1 MSEATEDNYK
11 QRIEHA
17 ARYLLFDEQLC
28 AVPSQRLTLKGAL
41 LKVGFSQEEINNNK
55 HRHGVD
61 RAKRRLTSS
70 LHGSLPSLVNI
81 ASPGALS
88 AITDTDTA
96 TATTPAVT
104 TKKKRK
110 RKTRRTVSQL
120 MSDHCEAR
128 KAKEKEEMSYFEAVE
143 EYKSQRSLPKKQRRS
158 AQKIQGIEDSAPC
171 RGRKG
176 VVKGEL
182 RDAILSGLR
191 SYIALENAN
200 QSTMPNQQKLI
211 KVLDKVVEQLGIK
224 HPDKLFGRM
233 KRDIANEIAVTT
245 TNTTME
251 KRRLVWSTYNNINIW
266 FEQMKKELIELG
278 FARAV
283 TTEDVDMVGELVFH
297 PGQLD
302 RILNIDESEVST
314 DGTSKLTGGRP
325 VTEYCSRESSISGA
339 EGSNKS
345 GYSAT
350 FIGGSTMSGY
360 PVPPHFQVRS
370 LAQTEQNRKLDA
382 DLFKDMR
389 KIRGQFGFDRVK
401 EFGVT
406 AGCNIKAGMDV
417 VDKVLIRPDLS
428 GPDLVVVGL
437 KLGLDLDRVIAL
449 VARLLSILIVVE
461 LCKYVENCIVPLYPD
476 AEDVAGK
483 RVLLIVD
490 SGPGRIQVEMLA
502 RLKLKGIYL
511 KPGVPNTTHITQPT
525 DQNYGLFK
533 SIYRS
538 NLKLLTKHTTTI
550 KHTSIPLM
558 VFGGDFKD
566 EDGAVLCHLQSA
578 FDEAFSFDRNQEV
591 WRKLGFN
598 PFTRACLLDAK
609 VKHEVVVLA
618 DGTIDLE
625 GDPLSH
631 LLMKYEQENKAAVAK
646 INQYGGSGNYL
657 LKEAPRLSAQRKKI
671 AVTAPMSRERQD
683 LLGKSKRKKRSED
696 IIVLSKQK
704 NEHEHY
710 AALNDKAKELIVQKR
725 VKGINVYTHESLHD
739 RGVITNEQLK
749 ILIEDHT
756 GKKAS
761 SKDNNKLGLVQLWL
775 DVRDKKAFVPKE
787 WTPSDNLNLERL
799 ET

>member
-1 MSEATEDNYK
+1 
-11 QRIEHA
+11 
-17 ARYLLFDEQLC
+17 
-28 AVPSQRLTLKGAL
+28 
-41 LKVGFSQEEINNNK
+41 
-55 HRHGVD
+55 
-61 RAKRRLTSS
+61 
-70 LHGSLPSLVNI
+70 
-81 ASPGALS
+81 
-88 AITDTDTA
+88 
-96 TATTPAVT
+96 
-104 TKKKRK
+104 
-110 RKTRRTVSQL
+110 
-120 MSDHCEAR
+120 
-128 KAKEKEEMSYFEAVE
+128 
-143 EYKSQRSLPKKQRRS
+143 
-158 AQKIQGIEDSAPC
+158 
-171 RGRKG
+171 
-176 VVKGEL
+176 
-182 RDAILSGLR
+182 
-191 SYIALENAN
+191 
-200 QSTMPNQQKLI
+200 
-211 KVLDKVVEQLGIK
+211 
-224 HPDKLFGRM
+224 
-233 KRDIANEIAVTT
+233 
-245 TNTTME
+245 
-251 KRRLVWSTYNNINIW
+251 
-266 FEQMKKELIELG
+266 
-278 FARAV
+278 
-283 TTEDVDMVGELVFH
+283 
-297 PGQLD
+297 
-302 RILNIDESEVST
+302 
-314 DGTSKLTGGRP
+314 
-325 VTEYCSRESSISGA
+325 
-339 EGSNKS
+339 
-345 GYSAT
+345 
-350 FIGGSTMSGY
+350 MSGY

-417 VDKVLIRPDLS
+417 V
-428 GPDLVVVGL
+428 
-437 KLGLDLDRVIAL
+437 
-449 VARLLSILIVVE
+449 E
-461 LCKYVENCIVPLYPD
+461 FCKYVENCIVPLYPD

-631 LLMKYEQENKAAVAK
+631 LLMKYEQQNKAAVAK

-683 LLGKSKRKKRSED
+683 LLGKASSAGAQFFATAGAVVNTDDFFIATERKKRSED

-704 NEHEHY
+704 NIM
-710 AALNDKAKELIVQKR
+710 LLLMIKQK
-725 VKGINVYTHESLHD
+725 N
-739 RGVITNEQLK
+739 
-749 ILIEDHT
+749 
-756 GKKAS
+756 
-761 SKDNNKLGLVQLWL
+761 
-775 DVRDKKAFVPKE
+775 
-787 WTPSDNLNLERL
+787 
-799 ET
+799 

>member
-1 MSEATEDNYK
+1 MSEATGDDYK

-17 ARYLLFDEQLC
+17 ARYLLFDEQFC

-61 RAKRRLTSS
+61 RAKRRLLSS
-70 LHGSLPSLVNI
+70 LHGSLPSLVSI

-96 TATTPAVT
+96 TATTTAAT

-158 AQKIQGIEDSAPC
+158 AQTIVDAINQKNNTNVNESTVRRRVKQGIEDSAPC

-176 VVKGEL
+176 VVKDEL

-200 QSTMPNQQKLI
+200 RSTMPNQQKLI

-283 TTEDVDMVGELVFH
+283 TTEDVDVVGELVFH

-417 VDKVLIRPDLS
+417 V
-428 GPDLVVVGL
+428 
-437 KLGLDLDRVIAL
+437 
-449 VARLLSILIVVE
+449 E
-461 LCKYVENCIVPLYPD
+461 FCKYVENCIVPLYPD

-538 NLKLLTKHTTTI
+538 NLKLLTKHTTSI

-631 LLMKYEQENKAAVAK
+631 LLMKYEQQNKAAVAK

-683 LLGKSKRKKRSED
+683 LLGKASSAGAQFFATAGAVVNTDDFFIATERKKRSED
-696 IIVLSKQK
+696 IIV
-704 NEHEHY
+704 
-710 AALNDKAKELIVQKR
+710 
-725 VKGINVYTHESLHD
+725 
-739 RGVITNEQLK
+739 
-749 ILIEDHT
+749 
-756 GKKAS
+756 
-761 SKDNNKLGLVQLWL
+761 
-775 DVRDKKAFVPKE
+775 
-787 WTPSDNLNLERL
+787 
-799 ET
+799 